1 MTRTVGFHFST
12 VYVHDVSLARVREAL
27 IDVMGDTERV
37 PTNERGLEPDPDSFI
52 AHKRVRSF
60 ALMPEHDGW
69 VAILEDGHALD
80 DGGLAEG
87 LSELLQGETMLL
99 VYSDREELWS
109 FTKYWEGQ
117 PLEAG
122 GSDDSDFDAAAL
134 EFVEQNNL
142 PYFGVYYEEVAA
154 AAGADAPALA
164 GSLSIVGDIIPKVP
178 IGTEVMTFQRP
189 GRPLPT

>member
-1 MTRTVGFHFST
+1 MTRSVGFHFST
-12 VYVHDVSLARVREAL
+12 VYVHEVSLMRVREAL
-27 IDVMGDTERV
+27 TRVMGETERV

-52 AHKRVRSF
+52 AHKRIRSF

-87 LSELLQGETMLL
+87 LSELLLGETMLL
-99 VYSDREELWS
+99 VYSDTEELWS

-122 GSDDSDFDAAAL
+122 GSDDNDFDAAAL
-134 EFVEQNNL
+134 EFVEQHNL

>member
-1 MTRTVGFHFST
+1 MTRSVGFHFST
-12 VYVHDVSLARVREAL
+12 VYVHEVSLMRVREAL
-27 IDVMGDTERV
+27 TRVMGETERV

-52 AHKRVRSF
+52 AHKRIRSF

-99 VYSDREELWS
+99 VYSDTEELWS

-122 GSDDSDFDAAAL
+122 GSDDNDFDAAAL
-134 EFVEQNNL
+134 EFVEQHNL